1 MCDVNVKTL
10 ASLLLSVVSSE
21 KIKPLLDPSFVEGVQ
36 REVTRINCLPT
47 DTASKIEKAENKPS
61 FSYTAFEPILKN
73 PSENVE
79 KCVITFGGKNHCVYF
94 VTPKRDMFCQP
105 IYKKGYV
112 LEGEKW
118 LPSDTDLQNIIG
130 YIPIKSCDYSSIG
143 VKQQWMKKIA
153 ENAGTAKG
161 IEAEYKQIFQDSQ
174 TKTYDVKPQPE
185 AKPEAQPEAKPEA
198 NA

>member
-10 ASLLLSVVSSE
+10 ASLLLSVVSAE
-21 KIKPLLDPSFVEGVQ
+21 KIKPLLDPSFVDGVQ

-47 DTASKIEKAENKPS
+47 DTSSKAERSENKPS
-61 FSYTAFEPILKN
+61 FSYTAFESVLKN
-73 PSENVE
+73 PSESVDE
-79 KCVITFGGKNHCVYF
+79 CVITFGGKKHCIYF
-94 VTPKRDMFCQP
+94 VTPDRAMFCQP

-118 LPSDTDLQNIIG
+118 LPSDTDLQNVIG
-130 YIPIKSCDYSSIG
+130 YIPIKSCDYASIG
-143 VKQQWMKKIA
+143 IKTQWMKKIA

-174 TKTYDVKPQPE
+174 TKTYDVPSQP
-185 AKPEAQPEAKPEA
+185 KPEDKQEDKPEDKPKA
-198 NA
+198 